1 MNFLRHIFGNQKR
14 TTPTTP
20 TTAVP
25 REAFSTVTF
34 DNERIT
40 RILAD
45 GKSEVVTWADLK
57 TITIVTTDQG
67 PFVDDVFW
75 VLAGSASGCVLPS
88 EAQGMKE
95 LLPRLQAL
103 PGFDNKAVI
112 SAMSSAQNA
121 KFVCWS
127 RGGGL

>member
-1 MNFLRHIFGNQKR
+1 MV
-14 TTPTTP
+14 
-20 TTAVP
+20 A
-25 REAFSTVTF
+25 F

-40 RILAD
+40 RTLAD
-45 GKSEVVTWADLK
+45 GKSEVVTWEDLK

-75 VLAGSASGCVLPS
+75 VLAGSVSGCVLPS

-95 LLPRLQAL
+95 LLSRLQAL

-127 RGGGL
+127 RSGGL

>member
-1 MNFLRHIFGNQKR
+1 MNLLRRIFGKR
-14 TTPTTP
+14 QRITATA
-20 TTAVP
+20 AVP

-34 DNERIT
+34 DNEGVT
-40 RILAD
+40 RTLPD
-45 GKSEVVTWADLK
+45 GRSEVVTWMDLK

-75 VLAGSASGCVLPS
+75 VLAGSGNGSGCILPS

-103 PGFDNKAVI
+103 PGFDNKAAI
-112 SAMSSAQNA
+112 AAMASAQNA
-121 KFVCWS
+121 NFVCWN
-127 RGGGL
+127 RG